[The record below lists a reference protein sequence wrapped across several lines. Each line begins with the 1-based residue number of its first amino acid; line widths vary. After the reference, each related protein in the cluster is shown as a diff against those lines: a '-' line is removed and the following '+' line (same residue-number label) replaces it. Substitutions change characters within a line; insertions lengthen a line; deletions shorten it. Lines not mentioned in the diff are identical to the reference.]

1 MPPRKDACMNP
12 RTITGRVGLCLL
24 LFGAG
29 CTTVSSP
36 DALWSSR
43 GRGGLEGKRSA
54 QADADDTDESESSR
68 GDDSRLSRTAS
79 GRGEARRAMPDAAT
93 MMLIETELRDLSPA
107 ERQEWIAYLSTLEPS
122 AVPHALQARRMQAQQ
137 QSAAGRDMGVA
148 TTSPGQR
155 SAPAAAWP
163 DPRGP
168 AATSSAAGATSAAA
182 GHSTTY
188 GGYSVTPAAPPGAS
202 AARSLLDAPEPIVTA
217 AAPGRLSPFVDAAG
231 YRGLPARTPD
241 LVEQAALS
249 QLSTA
254 AATVQDT
261 RPMSANAMTPTAPQL
276 PVINPGVTYAPV
288 VEQANLV
295 MPAVNPAPQA
305 LPVSTSPS
313 NLPPAA
319 AYWQEGLQRL
329 TSLIEAE
336 VAARQPGLSEAE
348 RHEYVRWQVRLRMLY
363 LMADQPQRAQQAIPG
378 IDPAEQEFWTGTFW
392 ALSNYFDA
400 QAMPDR
406 SERASQT
413 VAQLASAS
421 RRLQETARL
430 ELRNVNFCFKI
441 DGFGNISRFE
451 RDEFRPGQPVALY
464 AEVRN
469 FKSEPTVTGHYRT
482 RLKSAIEIRRGG
494 ADGEPVAQNAFP
506 ATEDL
511 CRNLRTDYYHSYELH
526 VPPDL
531 SAGPYTLVLTV
542 QDELGGKAATQTLS
556 FLVR

>member
-1 MPPRKDACMNP
+1 MNP

-43 GRGGLEGKRSA
+43 GRGDLDGKRSA
-54 QADADDTDESESSR
+54 QADADDSDDSESSR
-68 GDDSRLSRTAS
+68 GDDSRSSRMAS
-79 GRGEARRAMPDAAT
+79 GRGESRRAMTDAAT
-93 MMLIETELRDLSPA
+93 MMLIETELRDLPPA

-122 AVPHALQARRMQAQQ
+122 AVAHALQARRIQAQQ

-148 TTSPGQR
+148 NTAPGQR
-155 SAPAAAWP
+155 SAPAATWP

-168 AATSSAAGATSAAA
+168 AATSTPAGPTSSAA
-182 GHSTTY
+182 GHSATY
-188 GGYSVTPAAPPGAS
+188 AGYSVTPTAPPGANAS
-202 AARSLLDAPEPIVTA
+202 RSLLDAPEPIVTA
-217 AAPGRLSPFVDAAG
+217 TAPGRLSPFVDAAG
-231 YRGLPARTPD
+231 YRGLPGRTPD
-241 LVEQAALS
+241 LVEQTALS
-249 QLSTA
+249 QPA
-254 AATVQDT
+254 AAAAAQDA

-276 PVINPGVTYAPV
+276 PVINPGVTYSPV

-295 MPAVNPAPQA
+295 MPAVNPAPQV
-305 LPVSTSPS
+305 LPNPASSS

-378 IDPAEQEFWTGTFW
+378 VDPAEQEFWTGTFW

-421 RRLQETARL
+421 RRLQESARL

-494 ADGEPVAQNAFP
+494 ADGEPVAQNTFP
-506 ATEDL
+506 PTEDL

-526 VPPDL
+526 VPPNL
-531 SAGPYTLVLTV
+531 PAGPYTLLLTV
-542 QDELGGKAATQTLS
+542 QDELSGKAATQTLS